1 MIFERELDVAREAAE
16 RAAEIISSFCD
27 DGAVRH
33 WDKSADNPVTQAD
46 LDANAVIE
54 ACLRGAFPDD
64 QILSEETVD
73 RCQREGTER
82 LWIVDPLDGTKELIA
97 GIPEFAVS
105 IGLTVAGEPV
115 VGCVHQPLTRECCWA
130 SRGAGA
136 YLDGT
141 RISVSSVDRLSAAT
155 LLSSRTETKRGQ
167 VEPYAQL
174 FAQVVP
180 TGSAAV
186 KLVRLA
192 SGRGDLWLSTAPKN
206 EWDVCAGDLILR
218 EAGGTLVSLG
228 KGERRYNQEKLLL
241 EPPLVAGPPKL
252 VQEFEKRSAEL

>member
-1 MIFERELDVAREAAE
+1 MSFEREVDVAREAAE
-16 RAAEIISSFCD
+16 RAADVISRFCN
-27 DGAVRH
+27 GTAVAH
-33 WDKSADNPVTQAD
+33 WDKSEDNPVTQAD
-46 LDANAVIE
+46 LEANAVIE
-54 ACLRGAFPDD
+54 RCLREAFPED

-73 RCQREGTER
+73 ACKREGAER

-105 IGLTVAGEPV
+105 IGLTIAGEPV
-115 VGCVHQPLTRECCWA
+115 VGCVCEPLTHESCWA

-136 YLDGT
+136 YSDGT
-141 RISVSSVDRLSAAT
+141 RIGVSSVDRLSAAT
-155 LLSSRTETKRGQ
+155 LLSSRSETKRGH
-167 VEPYAQL
+167 VEPYTHL
-174 FAQVVP
+174 FARVVP

-228 KGERRYNQEKLLL
+228 RGERRYNQQQLLL

-252 VQEFEKRSAEL
+252 VQEFEKWSAEL